1 MYQGLPKTKRLHRG
15 KAVVPRQSGC
25 NTAKAVVPR
34 QKRLYRGPAIVPRL
48 RAETAISR
56 SVISFDFD
64 PLDSLRPVQNRP
76 LTSHPIRRAPDL
88 SLSKVDALLRAGF
101 SRVTRGWR
109 HKFRTDRVFY

>member
-15 KAVVPRQSGC
+15 
-25 NTAKAVVPR
+25 KAVVPR

-109 HKFRTDRVFY
+109 HKFRTDRVFYGVG

>member
-1 MYQGLPKTKRLHRG
+1 MTGSLPRDDRCTKGFL
-15 KAVVPRQSGC
+15 KQSGC
-25 NTAKAVVPR
+25 TAA
-34 QKRLYRGPAIVPRL
+34 KRLYRGPAIVPRL

-56 SVISFDFD
+56 SVISFDLD

-109 HKFRTDRVFY
+109 HKFRTDRVFYGVG